1 LREKRLGNST
11 KWVFAGRKPYQPS
24 KVENYNQEVGKMKVL
39 LLSEQEAAELLS
51 IEEVMEAVENAFR
64 EKALGYAQ
72 MPPKVYLNFA
82 KYNGDV
88 RAMPAYLERLNVASV
103 KIVNSHPGNPRK
115 FGLPTV
121 LATVV
126 LLDPRNGALLALM
139 GGNSITAMRTAA
151 AGGIAAKYLANRDS
165 KIASFIGAG
174 VQARAQLLAL
184 LLVFPNLEEIRVC
197 DISLKAAEAFA
208 SEAKSKVADCRVV
221 VVGSEA
227 EAVRGAD
234 IVVTT
239 TPSKKPL
246 VFDAWVSE
254 GTHFNCIGAD
264 APLKEELDP
273 AILKRAKIVVDDW
286 EQAAHSGEINVPL
299 SKGVLSEKDVWA
311 ELGDV
316 VAGTKPA
323 RTSEE
328 EITVFDST
336 GLAIQDA
343 ATVELVYKKAMSRNA
358 GCFINI

>member
-1 LREKRLGNST
+1 M
-11 KWVFAGRKPYQPS
+11 
-24 KVENYNQEVGKMKVL
+24 GKIKVL
-39 LLSEQEAAELLS
+39 LLSEQEVTELLQ
-51 IEEVMEAVENAFR
+51 IDEVMEAVENAFR
-64 EKALGYAQ
+64 EKALGYTQ

-88 RAMPAYLERLNVASV
+88 RAMPAYLERLDVASV
-103 KIVNSHPGNPRK
+103 KIVNSHPENPQK
-115 FGLPTV
+115 FGMPTV
-121 LATVV
+121 SATVF
-126 LLDPRNGALLALM
+126 LLDPRNGALLSIM
-139 GGNSITAMRTAA
+139 GGNRITAIRTAA
-151 AGGIAAKYLANRDS
+151 AGGIAVKYLANKDS

-197 DISLKAAEAFA
+197 DISPKAAEAFA
-208 SEAKSKVADCRVV
+208 SEAKNKAAQCRVV
-221 VVGSEA
+221 VVGNEQEAVHEA
-227 EAVRGAD
+227 E
-234 IVVTT
+234 IVITT

-264 APLKEELDP
+264 APLKEEIDP

-286 EQAAHSGEINVPL
+286 EQAAHSGEINVPFSQGIL
-299 SKGVLSEKDVWA
+299 SRKDVWA
-311 ELGDV
+311 ELGEI

-323 RTSEE
+323 RTSKE

-343 ATVELVYKKAMSRNA
+343 ATVELVYKKAMSRKT
-358 GCFINI
+358 GFFINI

>member
-1 LREKRLGNST
+1 
-11 KWVFAGRKPYQPS
+11 
-24 KVENYNQEVGKMKVL
+24 MKVL
-39 LLSEQEAAELLS
+39 LLSEQEVTELLS
-51 IEEVMEAVENAFR
+51 IEEVMAAVENVFR

-72 MPPKVYLNFA
+72 MPPKVYLDFS

-88 RAMPAYLERLNVASV
+88 RAMPAYLERLDVASV
-103 KIVNSHPGNPRK
+103 KIVNSHPDNPGK

-121 LATVV
+121 SATVV
-126 LLDPRNGALLALM
+126 LLDPKNGALLALM

-151 AGGIAAKYLANRDS
+151 AGGIAAKYLANKDA
-165 KIASFIGAG
+165 KVAGFIGAG
-174 VQARAQLLAL
+174 VQAKAQLQAL
-184 LLVFPNLEEIRVC
+184 LLVFPDLEEIRVC
-197 DISLKAAEAFA
+197 DISSKAAEALA
-208 SEAKSKVADCRVV
+208 SEAKNKTAQCK
-221 VVGSEA
+221 VVGGEE

-273 AILKRAKIVVDDW
+273 AILKRAKIVVDDR

-299 SKGVLSEKDVWA
+299 SQGVLSKKDVWA
-311 ELGDV
+311 ELGDI

-323 RTSEE
+323 RTSKD

-343 ATVELVYKKAMSRNA
+343 ATVELVYKKALSKKT

>member
-1 LREKRLGNST
+1 MR
-11 KWVFAGRKPYQPS
+11 
-24 KVENYNQEVGKMKVL
+24 VL
-39 LLSEQEAAELLS
+39 LLSEQEITDLLS
-51 IEEVMEAVENAFR
+51 IEETIEAVENVFK

-72 MPPKVYLNFA
+72 MPPKVYLHFA

-88 RAMPAYLERLNVASV
+88 RAMPAYLERLDVASV
-103 KIVNSHPGNPRK
+103 KIVNSHPDNPRK

-121 LATVV
+121 LATIV

-139 GGNSITAMRTAA
+139 AGNKITAMRTAA
-151 AGGIAAKYLANRDS
+151 AGGIAAKYLAKRNSRS
-165 KIASFIGAG
+165 VSFIGAG
-174 VQARAQLLAL
+174 VQARAQLQAL

-197 DISLKAAEAFA
+197 DISRKAAESFA
-208 SEAKSKVADCRVV
+208 TEAKTKATQCKVLVV
-221 VVGSEA
+221 ENEA
-227 EAVRGAD
+227 KAVPGAD

-246 VFDAWVSE
+246 VFDDWVSK

-273 AILKRAKIVVDDW
+273 AILKRAKIVVDDL
-286 EQAAHSGEINVPL
+286 EQATHSGEINVPL
-299 SKGVLSEKDVWA
+299 SKGILREKDVSA
-311 ELGDV
+311 ELGEV

-323 RTSEE
+323 RTSED
-328 EITVFDST
+328 EITIFDST

-343 ATVELVYKKAMSRNA
+343 ATVEVIYKKAMSRKV

>member
-1 LREKRLGNST
+1 MN
-11 KWVFAGRKPYQPS
+11 
-24 KVENYNQEVGKMKVL
+24 VL
-39 LLSEQEAAELLS
+39 LLSEQEVTELLS
-51 IEEVMEAVENAFR
+51 IEEVLEAVENVFR

-72 MPPKVYLNFA
+72 MPPKVYLDFP

-88 RAMPAYLERLNVASV
+88 RAMPAYLERLDVASV
-103 KIVNSHPGNPRK
+103 KIVNSHPENPCK

-121 LATVV
+121 SATVV

-139 GGNSITAMRTAA
+139 GGNKITAMRTAA
-151 AGGIAAKYLANRDS
+151 AGGIAAKYLANKDS
-165 KIASFIGAG
+165 KVAGFIGAG
-174 VQARAQLLAL
+174 VQAKAQLQAL

-197 DISLKAAEAFA
+197 DISSKAAEAFV
-208 SEAKSKVADCRVV
+208 SEAKKSAQSKVV
-221 VVGSEA
+221 VVSGEEA
-227 EAVRGAD
+227 AVCGAD

-239 TPSKKPL
+239 TPSKKPI
-246 VFDAWVSE
+246 VFDAWVSK
-254 GTHFNCIGAD
+254 GTHFNAIGAD

-273 AILKRAKIVVDDW
+273 AILKRAKIIVDDR

-299 SKGVLSEKDVWA
+299 SQGVLSEKDVWA
-311 ELGDV
+311 ELGDL

-323 RTSEE
+323 RTSKD

-343 ATVELVYKKAMSRNA
+343 ATVELVYKKALTRKT

>member
-1 LREKRLGNST
+1 
-11 KWVFAGRKPYQPS
+11 
-24 KVENYNQEVGKMKVL
+24 MKVL
-39 LLSEQEAAELLS
+39 LLSEQEVTDLLS
-51 IEEVMEAVENAFR
+51 IEEVMEAVENVFR
-64 EKALGYAQ
+64 EKAFGYTQ
-72 MPPKVYLNFA
+72 MPPKVYLDFA

-88 RAMPAYLERLNVASV
+88 RAMPAYLERLDVASV
-103 KIVNSHPGNPRK
+103 KIVNSHPENPRK

-126 LLDPRNGALLALM
+126 LLNPRNGALLALM
-139 GGNSITAMRTAA
+139 AGNKITATRTAA
-151 AGGIAAKYLANRDS
+151 AGGIAAKYLAKRNS
-165 KIASFIGAG
+165 KSVSFIGAG
-174 VQARAQLLAL
+174 VQARAQLQAL

-197 DISLKAAEAFA
+197 DISPKAAESFA
-208 SEAKSKVADCRVV
+208 TEAKTKATRCKVV
-221 VVGSEA
+221 VVENEAKAVPGS
-227 EAVRGAD
+227 D

-246 VFDAWVSE
+246 VFNDWVSE

-299 SKGVLSEKDVWA
+299 SKGILCEKDVWA
-311 ELGDV
+311 ELGEV
-316 VAGTKPA
+316 VIKTKSA
-323 RTSEE
+323 RTSEN

-343 ATVELVYKKAMSRNA
+343 ATVELVYKKAISRKV
-358 GCFINI
+358 GCYINI

>member
-1 LREKRLGNST
+1 VCKI
-11 KWVFAGRKPYQPS
+11 
-24 KVENYNQEVGKMKVL
+24 KVL
-39 LLSEQEAAELLS
+39 LLSEQEVTELLS
-51 IEEVMEAVENAFR
+51 IEEVMEAVENAFK

-72 MPPKVYLNFA
+72 MPPKVYLNFP

-88 RAMPAYLERLNVASV
+88 RAMPAYLERLDVASV
-103 KIVNSHPGNPRK
+103 KIVNSHPENPRK
-115 FGLPTV
+115 FGMPTV
-121 LATVV
+121 SATVV
-126 LLDPRNGALLALM
+126 LLDPRNGAVLALM

-151 AGGIAAKYLANRDS
+151 AGGIAAKYLANKDS
-165 KIASFIGAG
+165 KIAGLVGAG

-197 DISLKAAEAFA
+197 DISPKAAEAFA
-208 SEAKSKVADCRVV
+208 SEAQSKAAKCKVV
-221 VVGSEA
+221 VVASEA

-286 EQAAHSGEINVPL
+286 AQASHSGEINVPL

-311 ELGDV
+311 ELGDL
-316 VAGTKPA
+316 VAGTKAA
-323 RTSEE
+323 RTAKD

-343 ATVELVYKKAMSRNA
+343 ATVELVYRKAMSRKA
-358 GCFINI
+358 GCFISI

>member
-1 LREKRLGNST
+1 
-11 KWVFAGRKPYQPS
+11 
-24 KVENYNQEVGKMKVL
+24 VGKIKVL
-39 LLSEQEAAELLS
+39 LLSEQEVTELLS
-51 IEEVMEAVENAFR
+51 IQEVMVAVENVFR

-72 MPPKVYLNFA
+72 MPPKVYLDFA

-88 RAMPAYLERLNVASV
+88 RAMPAYLERLDVAAV
-103 KIVNSHPGNPRK
+103 KIVNSHPDNPQK
-115 FGLPTV
+115 FGMPTV
-121 LATVV
+121 SATVV

-151 AGGIAAKYLANRDS
+151 AGGIAAKYLANRSS
-165 KIASFIGAG
+165 KIAGFVGAG
-174 VQARAQLLAL
+174 VQARAQLQAL

-197 DISLKAAEAFA
+197 DISPKAAGAFA
-208 SEAKSKVADCRVV
+208 SEAKNKAAECRVV
-221 VVGSEA
+221 VVVGEE

-286 EQAAHSGEINVPL
+286 KQAAHSGEINVPL

-311 ELGDV
+311 ELGEI

-323 RTSEE
+323 RTSKK

-343 ATVELVYKKAMSRNA
+343 ATVDLVYRKALSGNS
-358 GCFINI
+358 GCFIEI

>member
-1 LREKRLGNST
+1 M
-11 KWVFAGRKPYQPS
+11 S
-24 KVENYNQEVGKMKVL
+24 KIKVL
-39 LLSEQEAAELLS
+39 LLSEQEVTELLS
-51 IEEVMEAVENAFR
+51 IEEVMVAVENVFR

-72 MPPKVYLNFA
+72 MPPKVYLNFS

-88 RAMPAYLERLNVASV
+88 RAMPAYLERLDVASV
-103 KIVNSHPGNPRK
+103 KIVNSHPENPQK

-121 LATVV
+121 SATVV
-126 LLDPRNGALLALM
+126 LLDPKNGALLALM

-151 AGGIAAKYLANRDS
+151 AGGIAAKYLANRNS
-165 KIASFIGAG
+165 KTASFIGAG

-197 DISLKAAEAFA
+197 DISPTAAEAFA
-208 SEAKSKVADCRVV
+208 SEVKSKAVQSRVV
-221 VVGSEA
+221 VVASEA
-227 EAVRGAD
+227 EAVREAD

-246 VFDAWVSE
+246 IFDAWVSE

-286 EQAAHSGEINVPL
+286 AQASHSGEINVPL
-299 SKGVLSEKDVWA
+299 SKGILSEKDVWT
-311 ELGDV
+311 ELGDI
-316 VAGTKPA
+316 VAGTKAA
-323 RTSEE
+323 RTSED

-343 ATVELVYKKAMSRNA
+343 ATVELVYKKAMSRKV

>member
-1 LREKRLGNST
+1 
-11 KWVFAGRKPYQPS
+11 
-24 KVENYNQEVGKMKVL
+24 MKVL
-39 LLSEQEAAELLS
+39 LLSEQEVTELLS
-51 IEEVMEAVENAFR
+51 IEEVMEAVENVFK

-72 MPPKVYLNFA
+72 MPPKVYLDFA

-88 RAMPAYLERLNVASV
+88 RTMPAYLERLDVASV
-103 KIVNSHPGNPRK
+103 KIVNSHPENPCK

-121 LATVV
+121 SATVV

-151 AGGIAAKYLANRDS
+151 AGGIAAKYLANKDS
-165 KIASFIGAG
+165 VTAGFIGAG
-174 VQARAQLLAL
+174 VQAKAQLKAL
-184 LLVFPNLEEIRVC
+184 LLVFPDLKEIRVC
-197 DISLKAAEAFA
+197 DISREAAEAFA
-208 SEAKSKVADCRVV
+208 SKAKRIAAAEVV
-221 VVGSEA
+221 VVGDEEA
-227 EAVRGAD
+227 TVRGAD

-273 AILKRAKIVVDDW
+273 AILKRAKIVVDDR
-286 EQAAHSGEINVPL
+286 EQASHSGEINVPL
-299 SKGVLSEKDVWA
+299 SQGVLSEENVWA
-311 ELGDV
+311 ELGDL
-316 VAGTKPA
+316 VAGKKPG
-323 RTSEE
+323 RTSKG

-343 ATVELVYKKAMSRNA
+343 ATVELVYRKAISRKA
-358 GCFINI
+358 GCVINI

>member
-1 LREKRLGNST
+1 MATST
-11 KWVFAGRKPYQPS
+11 KQAFAGRKTYQLS
-24 KVENYNQEVGKMKVL
+24 KVENYNQEVGKIKVL

-72 MPPKVYLNFA
+72 MPPKVYLNFP

-88 RAMPAYLERLNVASV
+88 RAMPAYLERLDVASV
-103 KIVNSHPGNPRK
+103 KIVNSHPENPRK

-121 LATVV
+121 SATVV

-139 GGNSITAMRTAA
+139 GGNRITAMRTAA
-151 AGGIAAKYLANRDS
+151 AGGIAAKYLANRNS
-165 KIASFIGAG
+165 KTASFIGAG
-174 VQARAQLLAL
+174 VQARAQLQAL
-184 LLVFPNLEEIRVC
+184 LFVFPNLEEIRVC
-197 DISLKAAEAFA
+197 DISPKAAEAFA
-208 SEAKSKVADCRVV
+208 SEAKSKAAQCRVV
-221 VVGSEA
+221 VVGNEA
-227 EAVRGAD
+227 EAVHEAD

-246 VFDAWVSE
+246 VFDAWVSD

-273 AILKRAKIVVDDW
+273 AILKRAKVVVDDW
-286 EQAAHSGEINVPL
+286 EQASHSGEINVPL
-299 SKGVLSEKDVWA
+299 SKGVLFEKDVWA
-311 ELGDV
+311 ELGDI
-316 VAGTKPA
+316 VAGTKAA
-323 RTSEE
+323 RTSKD

-343 ATVELVYKKAMSRNA
+343 ATVELVYRKAVFRKVGS
-358 GCFINI
+358 FINI

>member
-1 LREKRLGNST
+1 
-11 KWVFAGRKPYQPS
+11 
-24 KVENYNQEVGKMKVL
+24 MKVL
-39 LLSEQEAAELLS
+39 LLSEQEVTDLLS
-51 IEEVMEAVENAFR
+51 IEEVMVAVENVFR

-72 MPPKVYLNFA
+72 MPPKVYLDFA

-88 RAMPAYLERLNVASV
+88 RAMPAYLERLDVASV
-103 KIVNSHPGNPRK
+103 KIVNSHPENPVK

-121 LATVV
+121 SATVM
-126 LLDPRNGALLALM
+126 LLDPRNGVLLALM

-151 AGGIAAKYLANRDS
+151 AGGIAAKYLANKDS
-165 KIASFIGAG
+165 TTAGFVGAG
-174 VQARAQLLAL
+174 VQAKAQLQAL
-184 LLVFPNLEEIRVC
+184 LLVFPGLEEIRVC
-197 DISLKAAEAFA
+197 DLSRKAAEAFA
-208 SEAKSKVADCRVV
+208 SEAKRRTVAKVV
-221 VVGSEA
+221 VVGGE
-227 EAVRGAD
+227 EEVVCGAD

-273 AILKRAKIVVDDW
+273 AILKRAKIVVDDM

-299 SKGVLSEKDVWA
+299 SQGVLSEEDVWA
-311 ELGDV
+311 ELGDL

-323 RTSEE
+323 RTSKD

-343 ATVELVYKKAMSRNA
+343 ATIELVYKKALSRKT